1 MRRSGARGHRAD
13 FQRNQRGGP
22 RRRLANASAARADLP
37 PSPAAPC
44 FHHRDLYPEGMG
56 WGGGE
61 KQCHGPERDG
71 KRGKEKEGRREKAGT
86 SCSSRLVQAASRR
99 QPKGM
104 GNVCAAL
111 SGLHELYMTCY
122 VKMLPVYCVSCSFL
136 PPPHPPLFFFFF
148 NPLPPS
154 LFLSAFK
161 SSKFA
166 LLSSDKVFPGC

>member
-56 WGGGE
+56 WGGE

-122 VKMLPVYCVSCSFL
+122 VKMLPVYCVSCSF
-136 PPPHPPLFFFFF
+136 PPPLFFFFF